1 MTRGRVWEQC
11 DQELETLSLDHSAYH
26 ETSGERRME
35 DIILVEND
43 DVDEEDC
50 GQEASRDQAELHQ
63 LRGRKA
69 RMMEDADWSENDHVE
84 ECGALIG
91 QLVSWLETRGHP
103 QYPLPTSFQHR
114 SEYHDLFEHVGL
126 NPRLYQEVSDRRNK
140 SRVWALMRRL
150 CWFEHQRRDIS

>member
-1 MTRGRVWEQC
+1 MPFEVAN
-11 DQELETLSLDHSAYH
+11 TLNATENFAID
-26 ETSGERRME
+26 
-35 DIILVEND
+35 LVEND

-114 SEYHDLFEHVGL
+114 SEYLH
-126 NPRLYQEVSDRRNK
+126 K
-140 SRVWALMRRL
+140 MAT
-150 CWFEHQRRDIS
+150 